1 MSRPKPSG
9 WTFAWLLW
17 LLAFLF
23 VELPGAILPG
33 KGETLSE
40 HVWRWFRGPWRRGV
54 IGAFMLA
61 LGAHFVFGA
70 SALWLLTAIPLV
82 GVIVYSE
89 FWERPNAM

>member
-1 MSRPKPSG
+1 VKHRPSG
-9 WTFAWLLW
+9 WSVAWLGW

-40 HVWRWFRGPWRRGV
+40 HVWRWFPTWPRRV
-54 IGAFMLA
+54 IFAAFWLA

-70 SALWLLTAIPLV
+70 SAWWLLTAAPLV
-82 GVIVYSE
+82 ACIVWAE
-89 FWERPNAM
+89 FVEGGD